1 MCSVKKSI
9 NSWKCI
15 IWERK
20 INVSLLVIVQNISG
34 FAHVKQRIQDAII
47 LIVSSSLQ
55 FERRTQIKVIQPVGT
70 KNSAKL
76 FLIKQVWCFIN
87 SRHTRNLIPVIN
99 FSNFEVVF
107 LFNQLLFYNK
117 EFLCNICLNFT

>member
-76 FLIKQVWCFIN
+76 FLIKQVWCFID
-87 SRHTRNLIPVIN
+87 SRHTRNLKPVIN

-107 LFNQLLFYNK
+107 LFNQLLFYTK
-117 EFLCNICLNFT
+117 DFLCNICLNFT